1 MGLFPERA
9 QEMSPPHQLGAEKSQ
24 VEIAKIISIICFGS
38 QRASKS
44 EQIELEVKSPEETN
58 LRFSISL
65 SELQPRALIEDDFLI
80 KLWGVECA
88 GGADETLC
96 WHRGANGKDTPE
108 GERWWKQES
117 QSETQGGSY

>member
-24 VEIAKIISIICFGS
+24 VEIAKITCFS
-38 QRASKS
+38 SERASKS
-44 EQIELEVKSPEETN
+44 ERIELEAKSPEETN

-65 SELQPRALIEDDFLI
+65 SEPQPRALIEDDFLI
-80 KLWGVECA
+80 KLGGAECA

-96 WHRGANGKDTPE
+96 WHQGANGKEPPE
-108 GERWWKQES
+108 GER
-117 QSETQGGSY
+117 